1 MQAGEAVTERAPP
14 IVGRVDQAAL
24 ESLPEEAAHAPQ
36 VEPSERVPFGAHPQ
50 HAAGAGEDPPL
61 ARVGIDDTNEAASNA
76 LLDRTRSTDAADR
89 GAEGA
94 AKEWGRGRVVHD
106 GMLTR

>member
-1 MQAGEAVTERAPP
+1 MQAGEAVTERAPAV
-14 IVGRVDQAAL
+14 VGRVDQAAL
-24 ESLPEEAAHAPQ
+24 ESFPQEAAHRPQ
-36 VEPSERVPFGAHPQ
+36 VEPSERVPLRADPQ
-50 HAAGAGEDPPL
+50 HAARAGEDPSL
-61 ARVGIDDTNEAASNA
+61 AGVGIDDANEAASDA
-76 LLDRTRSTDAADR
+76 LLDRARSTDAADR